1 VPRVT
6 TLFSPAFSPASAEQ
20 LGHCLFVGKRTGP
33 PGGHPLVVLLQHG
46 FGFGGVEVVRRGAAF
61 QRSQQP
67 VLIDGDH
74 DRGLAAQ
81 VYDVVLAEVSGG
93 L

>member
-1 VPRVT
+1 
-6 TLFSPAFSPASAEQ
+6 
-20 LGHCLFVGKRTGP
+20 
-33 PGGHPLVVLLQHG
+33 VLLQYG
-46 FGFGGVEVVRRGAAF
+46 FGFGGVEIVRRGAAF

-81 VYDVVLAEVSGG
+81 VYDVVLAEVSGR